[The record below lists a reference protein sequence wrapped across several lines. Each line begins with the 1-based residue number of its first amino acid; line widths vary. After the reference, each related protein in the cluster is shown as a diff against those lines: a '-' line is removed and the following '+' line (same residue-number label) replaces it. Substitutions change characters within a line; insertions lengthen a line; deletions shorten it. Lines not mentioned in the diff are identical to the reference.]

1 MIEKRIAELDVEI
14 ESYRQAIEDA
24 QGALDAAEKEL
35 NEVLC
40 ELGAGEERRVED
52 EQEGM

>member
-1 MIEKRIAELDVEI
+1 MIEKRIADLDAEI

-40 ELGAGEERRVED
+40 ELDAGEERRVED
-52 EQEGM
+52 EQKGM